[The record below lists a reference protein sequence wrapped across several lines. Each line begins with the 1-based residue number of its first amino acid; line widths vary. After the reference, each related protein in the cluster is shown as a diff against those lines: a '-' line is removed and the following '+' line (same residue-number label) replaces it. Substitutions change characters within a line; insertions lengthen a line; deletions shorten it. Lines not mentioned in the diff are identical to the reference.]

1 MISNQGVIAMKKI
14 LLAAMIAAG
23 SISVAHAGNVNDAIV
38 ADSAA
43 IQQGIDEGQMVKLQ
57 GEIIQSLG
65 DERYTLKDTNGQI
78 EVEIDNDLTGD
89 RPLQPGTNVVVIG
102 EVDHDDGRTLVD
114 VDKVLS
120 MQGASTAETS
130 APTGSTTQ

>member
-1 MISNQGVIAMKKI
+1 MKKI
-14 LLAAMIAAG
+14 LVAALLAAG
-23 SISVAHAGNVNDAIV
+23 TFTTAHAGNVNDAIQ

-43 IQQGIDEGQMVKLQ
+43 ILQGIDEGQMVKLQ
-57 GEIIQSLG
+57 GEIVQALG
-65 DERYTLKDTNGQI
+65 DERYMLSDSNGQI

-89 RPLQPGTNVVVIG
+89 RALPTGTQVVIVG

-120 MQGASTAETS
+120 MQGASGAAATAPGVDTH
-130 APTGSTTQ
+130 

>member
-1 MISNQGVIAMKKI
+1 MKKI
-14 LLAAMIAAG
+14 LLAAMIAAS

-78 EVEIDNDLTGD
+78 EVEIDDDLTGD
-89 RPLQPGTNVVVIG
+89 RPLQPGTNVVVVG

-120 MQGASTAETS
+120 MQCASKAETS
-130 APTGSTTQ
+130 APMGSSTQ

>member
-1 MISNQGVIAMKKI
+1 MKKI

-23 SISVAHAGNVNDAIV
+23 SFSVAHAGNVNDAIQ

-65 DERYTLKDTNGQI
+65 DERYTLKDGNGQI

-89 RPLQPGTNVVVIG
+89 RPLQPGTNVVIIG
-102 EVDHDDGRTLVD
+102 EVDHDDGRTVVD
-114 VDKVLS
+114 VDKVVS
-120 MQGASTAETS
+120 MQGANQAET
-130 APTGSTTQ
+130 APTGSTTE

>member
-1 MISNQGVIAMKKI
+1 MKKI
-14 LLAAMIAAG
+14 LLAAMIAAS

-78 EVEIDNDLTGD
+78 EVEIDDDLTGD
-89 RPLQPGTNVVVIG
+89 RPLQPGTNVVVVG

-120 MQGASTAETS
+120 MQGASKAETS
-130 APTGSTTQ
+130 APMGSSTQ

>member
-1 MISNQGVIAMKKI
+1 MKKI